1 MPELIELA
9 IVGAGPAGLAAAAE
23 AADLGLPVTLIDA
36 FPRPG
41 GQYFK
46 QTPAELGVT
55 PGDHPLPFDPQTRP
69 GVRVIPD
76 TAVWGIFP
84 DAAGAD
90 VNLSAQETLPDWNG
104 GFSRSDAEREKPAK
118 ASTPERAAVTSSPN
132 TPYLL
137 CLYGPDGAPR
147 RLLAKQI
154 ILAPGAY
161 DRPVPFP
168 GWTLP
173 GVLTAGAALNLVKH
187 QRVLPGRRFLLS
199 GAGPLQLLLAH
210 HLLDAGGEVAAVLD
224 ASPFPWRGWR
234 HAPAVWGQWERLAE
248 GWAALGALRRAR
260 VPLRWGWL
268 VRRAEGDGQ
277 VARAVIGPAAGGATQ
292 TMAVDI
298 ICLGHGLMPSVQLA
312 RQAGCEH
319 RYDPVQRAYLPV
331 RDEWLQTSQPGIYV
345 AGDGAGIGGKDVAAW
360 EGRLAALAAAQQL
373 GRPLPA
379 GRVEAVRRELARQRR
394 FAAVLLDLFPV
405 SAHLGDLLTDDTV
418 LCRCEEITVA
428 EIRRA
433 VADGAETLNAVR
445 MVTRAGM
452 GRCQGRMCGGPV
464 SELIARE
471 LGRPVEALGQVTPR
485 PPVVP
490 VPVEGLLE
498 DAA

>member
-1 MPELIELA
+1 MPERIELA
-9 IVGAGPAGLAAAAE
+9 IIGAGPAGLAAAAE
-23 AADLGLPVTLIDA
+23 AAELGVDVVLVDA

-55 PGDHPLPFDPQTRP
+55 PGDHPLPFEPYARP
-69 GVRVIPD
+69 GVRVLTD
-76 TAVWGIFP
+76 TVVWGIFP
-84 DAAGAD
+84 DLTDAEGAIT
-90 VNLSAQETLPDWNG
+90 AQETPADRNR
-104 GFSRSDAEREKPAK
+104 GFSRSDVGRDEPAEA
-118 ASTPERAAVTSSPN
+118 SSPEQQEVASRPDAA
-132 TPYLL
+132 PYLL
-137 CLYGPDGAPR
+137 CLYGPDGTPR
-147 RLLAKQI
+147 RLLAQQV

-187 QRVLPGRRFLLS
+187 QRLLPGRRFLLS
-199 GAGPLQLLLAH
+199 GTGPLQLLLAH
-210 HLLDAGGEVAAVLD
+210 HLLDAGGEVVAVLD
-224 ASPFPWRGWR
+224 TSPFPWRGWR
-234 HAPAVWGQWERLAE
+234 HALAVWGQWERLAE
-248 GWAALGALRRAR
+248 GWAALRALRRAR

-268 VRRAEGDGQ
+268 VRRAGGDGQ
-277 VARAVIGPAAGGATQ
+277 VERAIIGTVTGDAEETV
-292 TMAVDI
+292 AVDT

-319 RYDPVQRAYLPV
+319 RYDPGQRAYLPV
-331 RDEWLQTSQPGIYV
+331 RDEWLQTTQEGIFV
-345 AGDGAGIGGKDVAAW
+345 AGDAAGIGGKDVALW
-360 EGRLAALAAAQQL
+360 EGRLAALAAARQL
-373 GRPLPA
+373 GRTVPA
-379 GRVEAVRRELARQRR
+379 DRLAAIRRELARQRR
-394 FAAVLLDLFPV
+394 FAAVLLDLFPA
-405 SAHLGDLLTDDTV
+405 SARLGDLLTDDTV
-418 LCRCEEITVA
+418 LCRCEEITVG

-433 VADGAETLNAVR
+433 VAEGAETLNAVR

-490 VPVEGLLE
+490 VPLEGLLE
-498 DAA
+498 DA